1 MEVKEIATWVGL
13 VGTIS
18 GAAIGYGT
26 LTEKV
31 AALEAATDATYLE
44 SRLTKLETRI
54 EDNDVGSIGKDIEQ
68 LRGANQRLADRVS
81 GIRIPATG
89 QIKSDIKV
97 LQNEVKTVQKRLE
110 RLDRELNKVDSNP
123 LG

>member
-1 MEVKEIATWVGL
+1 MDYWIYRQPLYSQKYGYNRGLEVTF
-13 VGTIS
+13 
-18 GAAIGYGT
+18 
-26 LTEKV
+26 
-31 AALEAATDATYLE
+31 ATYLE

-68 LRGANQRLADRVS
+68 LRGANQRLADKVS

-97 LQNEVKTVQKRLE
+97 LQNEVKKVQKRLE